1 MMLND
6 SVEWW
11 WCWMTTMLNDAEL
24 RWGWTMMM
32 LLTSVYYSYCDRLLS
47 WRHAVIMSYHQARV
61 PWRQGTRVLLS
72 WLSTATLIEF
82 NHCITLNSKY
92 VCLYANYHFCC
103 RCCCFIPF
111 HMSYGML
118 ISMDTSWLFWLEM
131 SFRLNQWD
139 FQPLHKTVKKKW
151 AWCRKAKKFLTFFNF
166 F

>member
-1 MMLND
+1 MMMLND
-6 SVEWW
+6 DDAEWQ
-11 WCWMTTMLNDAEL
+11 CWITMMLNDNDAEW

-47 WRHAVIMSYHQARV
+47 WRHAVIMSYHKARV

-111 HMSYGML
+111 TYHTE
-118 ISMDTSWLFWLEM
+118 ISSPWKSAGLPDWRWFTVWTNETFSLLG
-131 SFRLNQWD
+131 RL
-139 FQPLHKTVKKKW
+139 LKKKW
-151 AWCRKAKKFLTFFNF
+151 QGGGKLKTF
-166 F
+166 